1 MDKNQTEGPP
11 TRRNENSNWRYPNWH
26 LFDRKRKGEELA
38 VIWQINPR
46 LAVLEWV
53 EIFRDDVFHVDN
65 ARSRVQKLACQGSL

>member
-1 MDKNQTEGPP
+1 MEIRIGVIRIGISLIK
-11 TRRNENSNWRYPNWH
+11 
-26 LFDRKRKGEELA
+26 KRKGEELA

-46 LAVLEWV
+46 LALLEWV